1 VEDHSGSWSV
11 LGKVLLV
18 AAVSHGWLILV
29 GVGVLI
35 TITYIAAIF
44 IVSTLKNDQGNA
56 EFKITTP
63 LLIMT
68 KRSLPDSHNPK
79 RNRLQ

>member
-29 GVGVLI
+29 GVVVLI
-35 TITYIAAIF
+35 TITY
-44 IVSTLKNDQGNA
+44 
-56 EFKITTP
+56 
-63 LLIMT
+63 
-68 KRSLPDSHNPK
+68 
-79 RNRLQ
+79 